1 MGRGAVEA
9 VVRALDTEAKALML
23 AIVRATSGIPHHG
36 TVADLPALR
45 RLHERGCVRVM
56 PYDRSRDMVVP
67 TKLGE
72 LAARLP

>member
-1 MGRGAVEA
+1 MGGGAVEA
-9 VVRALDTEAKALML
+9 VVRSLDAEAKALML
-23 AIVRATSGIPHHG
+23 AIVRATRGIPHHG

-56 PYDRSRDMVVP
+56 PYDRNRDAVVP

-72 LAARLP
+72 IAARLP

>member
-1 MGRGAVEA
+1 M
-9 VVRALDTEAKALML
+9 RALDAEAKTLL
-23 AIVRATSGIPHHG
+23 QCIVRATRGIPHHG

-56 PYDRSRDMVVP
+56 HYDRHRDAVVP

>member
-1 MGRGAVEA
+1 MRS
-9 VVRALDTEAKALML
+9 LDAEAKALML
-23 AIVRATSGIPHHG
+23 AIVRATRGIPHHG

-56 PYDRSRDMVVP
+56 PYDRNRDAVVP

-72 LAARLP
+72 IAARLP

>member
-1 MGRGAVEA
+1 MGGGAVEA
-9 VVRALDTEAKALML
+9 VMRALDAEAKALML
-23 AIVRATSGIPHHG
+23 AIVRATRGIPHHG

-72 LAARLP
+72 IAARLP